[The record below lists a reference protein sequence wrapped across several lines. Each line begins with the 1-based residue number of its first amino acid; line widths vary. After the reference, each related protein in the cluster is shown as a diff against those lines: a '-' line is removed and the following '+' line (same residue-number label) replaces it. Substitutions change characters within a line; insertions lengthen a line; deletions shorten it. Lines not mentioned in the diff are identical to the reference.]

1 MSDRVLRTR
10 DLNRAL
16 LARQF
21 LLERSAIPPSQAL
34 ERLAGLQTQY
44 APSAYIGLWSR
55 LRDFRRDA
63 LTEALVQRSAVQATL
78 MRSTIH
84 TVSAEDFPL
93 FASGLRD
100 GRREWWLRV
109 QRHQVEAVNMEVVAG
124 ILREQLARGPCRAT
138 DLKDLLSDRGFP
150 RVAWSGAGLWVE
162 MVRVPPSGTW
172 DRRRADLYGLAD
184 DWLGSRTATE
194 ARGLEHLVLR
204 YLGGF
209 GPASPNDIANW
220 AGLPVSRVL
229 PALKSLELV
238 RYRDERGGDLLD
250 LCDAPLPD
258 PHTPAPV
265 RLLPTWDA
273 TLLVHARRTQILP
286 EAYRPLV
293 FNIRTPHSVPT
304 FLVDGAVAGT
314 WRYEKG
320 QVLLEPFERL
330 SPAARRELDDEAQSL
345 AEFHAD

>member
-16 LARQF
+16 LARQL

-109 QRHQVEAVNMEVVAG
+109 QRHQVEAPDMEVVAG
-124 ILREQLARGPCRAT
+124 LLQEHLARGPCRDN
-138 DLKDLLSDRGFP
+138 DLKDLLSARH
-150 RVAWSGAGLWVE
+150 
-162 MVRVPPSGTW
+162 
-172 DRRRADLYGLAD
+172 
-184 DWLGSRTATE
+184 ATE
-194 ARGLEHLVLR
+194 ASGLERLVRR

-209 GPASPNDIANW
+209 GPAPLNDMANW
-220 AGLPVSRVL
+220 TGLPVSRVL
-229 PALKSLELV
+229 PAV
-238 RYRDERGGDLLD
+238 Q
-250 LCDAPLPD
+250 
-258 PHTPAPV
+258 
-265 RLLPTWDA
+265 RL
-273 TLLVHARRTQILP
+273 
-286 EAYRPLV
+286 
-293 FNIRTPHSVPT
+293 
-304 FLVDGAVAGT
+304 G
-314 WRYEKG
+314 
-320 QVLLEPFERL
+320 
-330 SPAARRELDDEAQSL
+330 
-345 AEFHAD
+345 